1 LGALSAMD
9 LLRGFAG
16 VFQVLRGSH
25 APAAV
30 FAQSLICC
38 GCLLELL
45 VIWHYWKGR
54 DWARVCVLGWSFVVA
69 FREMSSFIDH
79 NADLAS
85 LMSRPLRFF
94 HAVAAIFL
102 LYWLNTRTVRAW
114 FKKMSATTADLI
126 ADHLV
131 GQLCIAV
138 GKDDGGWRI
147 AFEHDAEVMLHCPWR
162 VVVDDNLAF
171 ASPAGAVTPTAER
184 DTERDT
190 ERNPARKPSADE
202 DEVRR
207 LLENLRV
214 KAVRVRP
221 RTSDLFLSFEMGI
234 ELQTW
239 SADPRAEDWRF
250 SDPLLTVTADG
261 DSLSSRLADSIAE
274 QSADIRATTT
284 RSSPGRG
291 D

>member
-1 LGALSAMD
+1 
-9 LLRGFAG
+9 
-16 VFQVLRGSH
+16 
-25 APAAV
+25 
-30 FAQSLICC
+30 
-38 GCLLELL
+38 
-45 VIWHYWKGR
+45 
-54 DWARVCVLGWSFVVA
+54 
-69 FREMSSFIDH
+69 
-79 NADLAS
+79 
-85 LMSRPLRFF
+85 
-94 HAVAAIFL
+94 
-102 LYWLNTRTVRAW
+102 
-114 FKKMSATTADLI
+114 MSATTADLI